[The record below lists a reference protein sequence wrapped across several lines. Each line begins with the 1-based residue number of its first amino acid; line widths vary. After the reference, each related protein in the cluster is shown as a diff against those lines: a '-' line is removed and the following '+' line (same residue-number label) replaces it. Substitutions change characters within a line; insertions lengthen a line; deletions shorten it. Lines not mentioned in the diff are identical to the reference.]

1 MAKNRKST
9 KNIKPNDISTTKSP
23 TKQTK
28 VLTDNEEVN
37 KENIFTW
44 FGIIVVAFA
53 MLLYIMTSGN
63 ATAN

>member
-23 TKQTK
+23 TKQIK